1 MGRVAIWARPT
12 LLPGATVFA
21 SSSQQ
26 RSGRRA
32 PASSLR
38 VGYVPVTDSAPLWV
52 AQEYGLFVRRGLK
65 VTLSRELG
73 WATVRDK
80 LVHGQL
86 DAAHAPCGLPFV
98 LTLGLG
104 CVPTECVAPLV
115 LSRHGNAIT
124 LSRSLHEEGVTDGPS
139 LAQYLRRQR
148 SPRVLVFGVVSLH
161 STPAW
166 LLRSWLT
173 RAGLDLEREVRLVV
187 VPPSLMSAN
196 LAGGNLDGFC
206 AEEPWNSVAAERGEG
221 GCVAASCELEPGH
234 PEKVLVVRAQTWR
247 LQPERVL
254 DLTSALLEA
263 AMLCANPANREGLIR
278 LLARRE
284 CLGLSTE
291 QIWPGWTGELSLG
304 AGLRAH
310 WPDFLVFHRGDS
322 NTPSVDSA
330 RWVIRT
336 LQKADSGTF
345 IPSDLSRVFRS
356 DLFAQARERL
366 GTVPHLASPG
376 LGS

>member
-1 MGRVAIWARPT
+1 M
-12 LLPGATVFA
+12 
-21 SSSQQ
+21 
-26 RSGRRA
+26 
-32 PASSLR
+32 
-38 VGYVPVTDSAPLWV
+38 GYVPLTDSTPLWV
-52 AQEYGLFVRRGLK
+52 AHEYGLFARRGLK

-86 DAAHAPCGLPFV
+86 DAAHAPCGLPFA

-104 CVPTECVAPLV
+104 CVPTECFAPLV

-124 LSRSLHEEGVTDGPS
+124 LSRSLREEGVTNGPT

-161 STPAW
+161 STHAW

-173 RAGLDLEREVRLVV
+173 QAGLDPEREVRLVV

-247 LQPERVL
+247 LQPDRVL

-263 AMLCANPANREGLIR
+263 AMLCANPANRDGLIR

-284 CLGLSTE
+284 FLGLPPE
-291 QIWPGWTGELSLG
+291 QIRPGWTGELSLG
-304 AGLRAH
+304 TGLRAH

-322 NTPSVDSA
+322 NNPSADSA
-330 RWVIRT
+330 GWVIRN
-336 LQKADSGTF
+336 LLEAVSESL
-345 IPSDLSRVFRS
+345 IPPDLGRVFRS

-366 GTVPHLASPG
+366 GAVPRLVSPG
-376 LGS
+376 LSS